1 MSANLKSGGS
11 IYCCHAD
18 TEGINFRTAFK
29 NAGFKLAECLIW
41 VKNSLV
47 LGSQHSRS

>member
-29 NAGFKLAECLIW
+29 DAGFKLAECLIW